1 MVAPLSRSLPPL
13 ASRPALVVVALALG
27 GFLVDLFVRPVS
39 TEGFLLI
46 LLAASPF
53 LLELL
58 PPAPQSEEIADKAG
72 TESPPLAS
80 ARPAPKSPASVAPRP
95 VEPPRTDTPRAVATR
110 PAPAA
115 PRETAGSGPRPVVRP
130 SQPEPSRPAAAR
142 SRETDAPR
150 PTRLEPEKLL

>member
-1 MVAPLSRSLPPL
+1 MVAPLSGNLPPL

-53 LLELL
+53 LLEFLR
-58 PPAPQSEEIADKAG
+58 PAPQSEEIVGEAE

-95 VEPPRTDTPRAVATR
+95 VERPRTDIPRPAATR
-110 PAPAA
+110 PASVA
-115 PRETAGSGPRPVVRP
+115 PRETAGSGPRPIVRP

-142 SRETDAPR
+142 SRETDTSR
-150 PTRLEPEKLL
+150 PTRHEPEKLL

>member
-1 MVAPLSRSLPPL
+1 MVAPQSRTLPPF

-53 LLELL
+53 LLDLL
-58 PPAPQSEEIADKAG
+58 RPVRQAEEIADEAE
-72 TESPPLAS
+72 TDSPPL
-80 ARPAPKSPASVAPRP
+80 ARPAPKAPAPVAPRP
-95 VEPPRTDTPRAVATR
+95 VERPRTDIPRPAASR

-115 PRETAGSGPRPVVRP
+115 PRETAAPGARPAVRP
-130 SQPEPSRPAAAR
+130 SQPEPSRPVAAR
-142 SRETDAPR
+142 SREPDTPR
-150 PTRLEPEKLL
+150 PTRPEPEKLL